1 MKATNN
7 NIDKGFVDNHE
18 QTLTCIEKT
27 SYSDKTRRRA
37 YYIYA
42 LRWWICWDD
51 MPKCVVGQRRLAME
65 MKGYASYTEHQ
76 SQEWK
81 KTVGATHRS
90 RLAILATKELIQTSG
105 DDPGCFLDVL
115 PVYFGD
121 SFQQT
126 TEPIRMPPPQSCF
139 DAFLWCLC
147 RGMRRI

>member
-81 KTVGATHRS
+81 KNCRCYS
-90 RLAILATKELIQTSG
+90 QITSG
-105 DDPGCFLDVL
+105 
-115 PVYFGD
+115 YSGD
-121 SFQQT
+121 
-126 TEPIRMPPPQSCF
+126 
-139 DAFLWCLC
+139 
-147 RGMRRI
+147 